1 MANPPTDEQLA
12 AYFDEALPADQM
24 AAVEKQLRKNES
36 LRRRAA
42 NLSRR
47 RDSGV
52 HSVGEIW
59 RRNRLS
65 CPTRHQLGGFVL
77 GTLEAELSQYVEFHI
92 RTVGCRLCAANLSDL
107 EQAADSRPATTHRRR
122 KFFQS
127 SASLLPK

>member
-1 MANPPTDEQLA
+1 M
-12 AYFDEALPADQM
+12 
-24 AAVEKQLRKNES
+24 
-36 LRRRAA
+36 
-42 NLSRR
+42 SRR

-77 GTLEAELSQYVEFHI
+77 GTLDKELTQFVEFHV
-92 RTVGCRLCAANLSDL
+92 RTVGCRLCSASLADL
-107 EQAADSRPATTHRRR
+107 EQAADSKSDSSGRRR

-127 SASLLPK
+127 SAGLLPK